1 MIVIRAL
8 CYGYGGA
15 LLAGLAMAVLGLSTG
30 MTTDTV
36 ATAAAPVGMAAGMT
50 AFSLPF
56 LRRALQQ
63 RRVRVR
69 R

>member
-8 CYGYGGA
+8 CYAYGGA

-30 MTTDTV
+30 MSTDTV
-36 ATAAAPVGMAAGMT
+36 ATAAAPVGMVAGMT
-50 AFSLPF
+50 GMSLPF
-56 LRRALQQ
+56 LRRAIKQ
-63 RRVRVR
+63 RRARVR